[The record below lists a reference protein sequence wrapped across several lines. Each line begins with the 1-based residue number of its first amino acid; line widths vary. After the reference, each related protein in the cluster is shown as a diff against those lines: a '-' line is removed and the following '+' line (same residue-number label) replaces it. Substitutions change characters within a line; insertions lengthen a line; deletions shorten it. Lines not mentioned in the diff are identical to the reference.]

1 MLIQKVFS
9 DMEKELRESF
19 EGLDM
24 YFGYSNDNYDIS
36 VFDIPDVT
44 IYYAGAKLEV
54 YHDDDINPMQ
64 MQFEC
69 LNASTK
75 KEINFMNKK
84 TNKSKVDK
92 VAILTLVAAILTL
105 VTAGIF
111 YLKLT
116 YLDSSIGEYIGDS
129 IFMIFMLCLCYS
141 TTKK

>member
-24 YFGYSNDNYDIS
+24 YFGYHNDDYENIT
-36 VFDIPDVT
+36 VFDMPDIT

-54 YHDDDINPMQ
+54 YHNDDINPMQ

-75 KEINFMNKK
+75 SVVEL
-84 TNKSKVDK
+84 SKVLAVVGK
-92 VAILTLVAAILTL
+92 YLVKIE
-105 VTAGIF
+105 I
-111 YLKLT
+111 
-116 YLDSSIGEYIGDS
+116 
-129 IFMIFMLCLCYS
+129 
-141 TTKK
+141 

>member
-1 MLIQKVFS
+1 
-9 DMEKELRESF
+9 
-19 EGLDM
+19 M

>member
-1 MLIQKVFS
+1 
-9 DMEKELRESF
+9 
-19 EGLDM
+19 
-24 YFGYSNDNYDIS
+24 
-36 VFDIPDVT
+36 
-44 IYYAGAKLEV
+44 
-54 YHDDDINPMQ
+54 
-64 MQFEC
+64 
-69 LNASTK
+69 
-75 KEINFMNKK
+75 MNKK

>member
-1 MLIQKVFS
+1 
-9 DMEKELRESF
+9 MEKELRESF